1 MVTLNIAMLLFVAA
15 ILAFSVALVRDKL
28 LRNAQNLGM
37 ALADSYATEE
47 RLMLDSLQKNAEL
60 ASRYIDNLASTG
72 QAGDVQAWMQEYFD
86 HFSSIIGK
94 GLVDPYVV
102 IDGRII
108 GATPW
113 VGDET
118 YDFVAQPWYQLALE
132 GAGEA
137 VISDAYTDVIT
148 GCRVVTISQEL
159 SSPGDVFAMD
169 VYIDSP
175 ELHNMRHAMPE
186 GYSYFLCD
194 QSGNIVYAVTKLQAD
209 SETMQEYAD
218 FLLEGIEDGSLVAY
232 DASFTDLDGVPRGLY
247 YKRMENGWTVCITIP
262 LHALLFGESSAVV
275 NVLAVVFIVLFA
287 VIAIL
292 TVRNMMK
299 SRRAKRAGDTAL
311 MLGDS
316 FYAIYR
322 VNFRDGTYEAFKM
335 SGDLRGVLPER
346 GPYALLLDRIRS
358 LVRSNT
364 FRVFE
369 HDFSIDSIRR
379 RVRQELADF
388 GGDFERRFPQGYRWV
403 NIRTLYD
410 ASLAPDE
417 VILCFRDV
425 DEEKRRELQHN
436 EILQEALDAA
446 VEGTKAKSEFFS
458 RMSHDMRTPLNAILG
473 FCSLAERER
482 GAGGGRVWE
491 YLDKIKYAGSQL
503 LSLINDILEFSRS
516 EAGKEYLE
524 QKPFDVGELARSA
537 AGIFR
542 DQAQAQ
548 GKRFTV
554 QIRLEQSRVLGDE
567 KKLTQV
573 LNNLL
578 SNAVKYTERGDEIR
592 FEVEELRYS
601 QHSKYRFQV
610 EDTGIGMS
618 KEFLDKL
625 FEPYSRE
632 IAFSTRATM
641 GTGLGMTIVK
651 TLVRQLSGEVSV
663 ESELGKGSCFTVT
676 VPFAAAQPEEK
687 RKEPG
692 QQEEEA
698 YDWNGCRILL
708 AEDNEMNREIACELL
723 VGLGAQVTAAVNG
736 AEAVRLFAESAPYE
750 YDVIL
755 MDMQMPELD
764 GCSAASAIRALHR
777 ADAASILIIAVT
789 ANAFAEDVERTRRA
803 GMNDHVPKPLDFD
816 QLSRVMQKWQNRGG
830 QQGGGN

>member
-1 MVTLNIAMLLFVAA
+1 M
-15 ILAFSVALVRDKL
+15 
-28 LRNAQNLGM
+28 
-37 ALADSYATEE
+37 
-47 RLMLDSLQKNAEL
+47 
-60 ASRYIDNLASTG
+60 
-72 QAGDVQAWMQEYFD
+72 
-86 HFSSIIGK
+86 
-94 GLVDPYVV
+94 
-102 IDGRII
+102 
-108 GATPW
+108 
-113 VGDET
+113 
-118 YDFVAQPWYQLALE
+118 
-132 GAGEA
+132 
-137 VISDAYTDVIT
+137 
-148 GCRVVTISQEL
+148 
-159 SSPGDVFAMD
+159 
-169 VYIDSP
+169 
-175 ELHNMRHAMPE
+175 
-186 GYSYFLCD
+186 
-194 QSGNIVYAVTKLQAD
+194 
-209 SETMQEYAD
+209 
-218 FLLEGIEDGSLVAY
+218 
-232 DASFTDLDGVPRGLY
+232 
-247 YKRMENGWTVCITIP
+247 
-262 LHALLFGESSAVV
+262 
-275 NVLAVVFIVLFA
+275 
-287 VIAIL
+287 
-292 TVRNMMK
+292 
-299 SRRAKRAGDTAL
+299 
-311 MLGDS
+311 
-316 FYAIYR
+316 
-322 VNFRDGTYEAFKM
+322 
-335 SGDLRGVLPER
+335 
-346 GPYALLLDRIRS
+346 
-358 LVRSNT
+358 
-364 FRVFE
+364 FE

-625 FEPYSRE
+625 FEPYSPRNRLFHPRHDGHRPGHDDCE
-632 IAFSTRATM
+632 NAGAPVERRGFGGKRAW
-641 GTGLGMTIVK
+641 
-651 TLVRQLSGEVSV
+651 
-663 ESELGKGSCFTVT
+663 KG
-676 VPFAAAQPEEK
+676 
-687 RKEPG
+687 
-692 QQEEEA
+692 
-698 YDWNGCRILL
+698 
-708 AEDNEMNREIACELL
+708 ELL
-723 VGLGAQVTAAVNG
+723 HCDR
-736 AEAVRLFAESAPYE
+736 AVRCGTARRKAEGA
-750 YDVIL
+750 
-755 MDMQMPELD
+755 
-764 GCSAASAIRALHR
+764 R
-777 ADAASILIIAVT
+777 T
-789 ANAFAEDVERTRRA
+789 A
-803 GMNDHVPKPLDFD
+803 
-816 QLSRVMQKWQNRGG
+816 GG
-830 QQGGGN
+830 RSL